1 MLYNDPLSF
10 VSTQPFNRRESL
22 TERLV
27 QMISADIRCGKYAP
41 GEKIPTEKEFISKY
55 NVSRSVVREAIASL
69 KSDGLLTSR
78 QGIGVFVNDP
88 LPSEPFTFSS
98 TDVKGLENISL
109 MQELRKAVEIEAAG
123 LAAERRSEQQMKHIT
138 DAFDK
143 LERSYVSK
151 ESDIGLEDFSFH
163 LAVAEA
169 TNNKYFPDFLIYL
182 RNEITLGLN
191 IKYQGS
197 HHFSNSEYRRN
208 SLQEHQELV
217 NAIARQDGESAR
229 QLMRD
234 HLSNASQYYGDLERL
249 LAEKEA

>member
-1 MLYNDPLSF
+1 MLYNDPLNF
-10 VSTQPFNRRESL
+10 DSTEPFNRKESL

-41 GEKIPTEKEFISKY
+41 GEKIPTEKEFIGKY

-98 TDVKGLENISL
+98 PDVKGLENIAL

-123 LAAERRSEQQMKHIT
+123 LAAERRSDKQMKQIT
-138 DAFDK
+138 AAFNK
-143 LERSYVSK
+143 LELSYVDK
-151 ESDIGLEDFSFH
+151 QSDIGLEDFSFH

-182 RNEITLGLN
+182 RNEITVGLN

-197 HHFSNSEYRRN
+197 QHFSNAEYRKN
-208 SLQEHQELV
+208 SLQEHQELMD
-217 NAIARQDGESAR
+217 AIARQDSEQAR
-229 QLMRD
+229 QLMRA

-249 LAEKEA
+249 LNEKAS